1 MADYL
6 LEIGLEEIPAHL
18 VTSAENQLVSRSED
32 FLKEH
37 LLHYDHVLPF
47 STPRRLAIL
56 VKNLADF
63 SDSTDEEHRG
73 PSLKVAKD
81 SDGAWTKAAQG
92 FARGQKMSPDDF
104 TEKDGYVYLTK
115 HVEGVAASEILKN
128 IATEVVEQMKFST
141 YMRWADFK
149 LEYVRPI
156 RWLVSLLGT
165 DVVPFTVLDVKAGR
179 VTRGHR
185 FLNTGEVEIAQADDY
200 EKDLADAFV
209 IANAQTRK
217 ETIRKQIH
225 ELADQHGWHLHIDQ
239 DLLEE
244 VNNIVEYPTAFA
256 GSFSEKYLSLPDIV
270 LITSMRDN
278 QRFFYLT
285 DEQGQ
290 LLPHFIS
297 VRNGN
302 GDHLD
307 NVISG
312 NEKVLIARLEDAKFF
327 FQEDQ
332 KHSIDFFMAKADHLI
347 FHAKIGTVVQHMARV
362 SKIAALLA
370 DKMGFSE
377 SETQDLQRASQIYK
391 FDLTTAMVGEF
402 SELQGTMAGIY
413 AGLFGENAVVSQAL
427 SEQYLPN
434 SSEGSLPQSRVGAL
448 LALSDKLDSLFSFFA
463 CGLIPSGSNDP
474 YGLRRAAL
482 GMVRI
487 IADQKW
493 RFSLKELLTN
503 LNGLVLAKQGSFA
516 EIQDQNL
523 TRINAQL
530 NAFIVDRIRQL
541 SDGSR
546 YDLLDA
552 ATSKIEQGDVELI
565 LRRIS
570 FLASHADDTN
580 FKAVVEALARVQSLA
595 EKNPSQ
601 EQVDPDLFV
610 NDSEKALYSAS
621 QAYLAEQISQLKD
634 QGIYDYFVSLKDPIN
649 DYFDSNMILDKD
661 PQIKKNR
668 LAQINLLNDQI
679 STFGDFRKIVTK

>member
-18 VTSAENQLVSRSED
+18 VTSAEDQLVSRSED
-32 FLKEH
+32 FLKKH
-37 LLHYDHVLPF
+37 LLHYDRVQAF

-56 VKNLADF
+56 VRNLADF

-104 TEKDGYVYLTK
+104 TERDGYVYLTK
-115 HVEGVAASEILKN
+115 HIDGVAASEILKS

-141 YMRWADFK
+141 YMRWADYK

-156 RWLVSLLGT
+156 VRLVSLLDTAVG
-165 DVVPFTVLDVKAGR
+165 PFTVLDVQAGR

-185 FLNTGEVEIAQADDY
+185 FLNTGEVIIAQADDY

-225 ELADQHGWHLHIDQ
+225 ELADRHGWHLHIDQ

-427 SEQYLPN
+427 SEQYLPS

-493 RFSLKELLTN
+493 RFSLKELLTD
-503 LNGLVLAKQGSFA
+503 LSGLVLAKQGAFA

-580 FKAVVEALARVQSLA
+580 FKEVVEALARVQSLA

-601 EQVDPDLFV
+601 EKVNPDLFV
-610 NDSEKALYSAS
+610 NDSEKALYFAS
-621 QAYLAEQISQLKD
+621 QAYFADQISQLND

-668 LAQINLLNDQI
+668 LAQIHLLNEQI

>member
-18 VTSAENQLVSRSED
+18 VTSAEDQLVSRSED
-32 FLKEH
+32 FLKKH
-37 LLHYDHVLPF
+37 LLHYDRVQAF

-56 VKNLADF
+56 VRNLADF

-104 TEKDGYVYLTK
+104 TERDGYVYLTK
-115 HVEGVAASEILKN
+115 HIDGVAASEILKS

-141 YMRWADFK
+141 YMRWADYK

-156 RWLVSLLGT
+156 RWLVSLL
-165 DVVPFTVLDVKAGR
+165 DKAVVPFTVLDVQAGR

-185 FLNTGEVEIAQADDY
+185 FLNTGEVIIAQADDY

-332 KHSIDFFMAKADHLI
+332 KHSIDFFMAKANHLI
-347 FHAKIGTVVQHMARV
+347 FHAKIGIVVQHMARV

-427 SEQYLPN
+427 SEQYLPS

-482 GMVRI
+482 GLVRI

-493 RFSLKELLTN
+493 RFSLKELLTD
-503 LNGLVLAKQGSFA
+503 LSGLVLAKQGAFA

-523 TRINAQL
+523 TRINGQL

-601 EQVDPDLFV
+601 EKVDPDLFV

-621 QAYLAEQISQLKD
+621 QAYFADQISQLDD
-634 QGIYDYFVSLKDPIN
+634 QAVYNYFASLKDPIN

-668 LAQINLLNDQI
+668 LAQIHLLNEQI